1 MKKTVLE
8 IDLNALE
15 HNFNVIS
22 SKLKPSTKFMAIVK
36 AGGYGSHSVEIAK
49 KLESIRVDYFA
60 VAFTNEGINLRKA
73 GIKTP
78 ILVLLPQVESIKNI
92 IDYNLEASLYSF
104 YFLENFIDYVDKK
117 EVKKC
122 FCHFKINTGLN
133 RVGFSEYQIND
144 AVEKIKNCKPIKLA
158 GIYSHLAATDDL
170 NETKFTNSQ
179 INLFKKLSSKIKS
192 QISYEPI
199 LHMSNTSGIFNYP
212 ECEFDMVRSGIGL
225 YGYNNYLN
233 KELVPVH
240 SLKSVIAQIIN
251 CKKGESVGYNRSFFC
266 KNDTKVGVIPIG
278 HADGISR
285 SFSKSVHV
293 FIRGKKAEVLGNIC
307 MDVLMINLNGI
318 NCDEGDEVVVFD
330 SKNNAEDFAKSVGTI
345 SYEVLTNLSSR
356 IERKILR

>member
-1 MKKTVLE
+1 
-8 IDLNALE
+8 
-15 HNFNVIS
+15 
-22 SKLKPSTKFMAIVK
+22 MAIVK
-36 AGGYGSHSVEIAK
+36 AGGYGSDSVEIAK
-49 KLESIRVDYFA
+49 KLESIGVDYFA

-92 IDYNLEASLYSF
+92 IDNNLQASLYSF
-104 YFLENFIDYVDKK
+104 YFLENFIDYVNEK

-179 INLFKKLSSKIKS
+179 INLFKKNSSKIKS
-192 QISYEPI
+192 QISYNPI

-233 KELVPVH
+233 NELVPVH

-251 CKKGESVGYNRSFFC
+251 CKKGESVGYNRSFIC
-266 KNDTKVGVIPIG
+266 KNDMMVGVIPIG

-285 SFSKSVHV
+285 SFSKTTNV
-293 FIRGKKAEVLGNIC
+293 FISGKKAEVLGNIC

-345 SYEVLTNLSSR
+345 SYEILTNLSSR
-356 IERKILR
+356 IERKIIR